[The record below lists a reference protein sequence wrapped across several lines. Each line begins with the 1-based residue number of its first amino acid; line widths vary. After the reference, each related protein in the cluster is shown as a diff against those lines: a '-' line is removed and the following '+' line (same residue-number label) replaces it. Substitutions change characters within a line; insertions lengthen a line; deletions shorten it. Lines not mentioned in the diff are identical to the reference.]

1 MATGGLTP
9 NQLVS
14 GNSKS
19 SQVMT
24 KEDDLQMRLIY
35 LTRRT
40 CDQLSRD
47 LTKYVID
54 KFHASNWDDWLKK
67 NLYRLEKYKKSF
79 KKFYGDEVPP
89 IDKLDT
95 TLLTQML
102 SDKDALRVTEKF
114 DPYINKLRE
123 LRNKVSHDELE
134 TGLTQL
140 NFQSELEKLDQ
151 FLVDLSNDPQ
161 SRPVFP
167 SAKECL
173 KLLSQ
178 NKKMTFETF
187 CKRDPNEIT
196 TFILSLEPELRKI
209 ASTIPFLKE
218 KLKEREKLHN
228 KKIENIDTKLT
239 ELKCST
245 STRFEDVEKAHEC
258 LEAKVE
264 NLKFNRQTSTQL
276 PASSF
281 RCFSISGRITEMED
295 FETNLVDTRL
305 ALIYGPPGIGKTAF
319 ANYYGQQIASEFNV
333 AIEVRF
339 SDFVLPR
346 ENPVNY
352 IARKIGCNFPGILV
366 GLGETEEPLSLL
378 EHHIGAVLR
387 DRKLL
392 LIFDNIDT
400 VINSDSGNEALQTV
414 TTKLLAASNHRLKI
428 LFTARDRTF
437 DPEPYSCLPV
447 KLEPLSQNACE
458 DWLLRQKSEIDEEI
472 LAEISIYC
480 GGIPLILN
488 ILFKFV
494 KLHGRPKEF
503 EKIKQSDSKLKKSL
517 ELSFNK
523 LTEDQLIIM
532 LCAAEFTG
540 NFENETFDS
549 LCINVNPLYDSE
561 KVCSLIRVCRDLCLC
576 EYDEG
581 KKKYYL
587 HPYIQEFI
595 RETYADKS
603 QRKAV
608 NANFVLT
615 YFKKCLS
622 KAREQ
627 LEEKDRFCSVVDS
640 LLTDSQNI
648 FKFSKL
654 LSEDAAPMLSAAVR
668 SDEASAYWLLTF
680 FWLLNKIGRFKQMS
694 SELAEKL
701 EQIFTG
707 SKNYAQA
714 VICKCFLSHLFRLL
728 RPPDIFL
735 SKSKSKIDEAGNLLA
750 EMQNTSIFPFCE
762 GYLAFTKARFEQ
774 RVSSMN
780 KSRQNFDRRKAE
792 NLFEQSLSSYS
803 NWEKPDN
810 LEVSLFEKMKCSENI
825 QVLLYQYHEV
835 LPKKNKSKKNGY
847 FLNKREKDERFRDL
861 YTYVDFLHDALGD
874 HEEAA
879 FATKK
884 TADLLKQD
892 RRFDKAA
899 GYYSKAYEMYQ
910 SFGHEIETQQVML
923 LKEWSECLP
932 FEEAIKK
939 LQDAQEILIQNCLE
953 NHRWYSHID
962 LSLKNLK
969 KRQKIS

>member
-1 MATGGLTP
+1 
-9 NQLVS
+9 
-14 GNSKS
+14 
-19 SQVMT
+19 
-24 KEDDLQMRLIY
+24 MRLIY

-67 NLYRLEKYKKSF
+67 NLNSLEEYKKDF
-79 KKFYGDEVPP
+79 KKFYGDEAPP

-95 TLLTQML
+95 TLLARML

-123 LRNKVSHDELE
+123 LRNKVGHKELE

-140 NFQSELEKLDQ
+140 KFQSELKKLEQ
-151 FLVDLSNDPQ
+151 FLLHLLIDPQ
-161 SRPVFP
+161 SPPVFP
-167 SAKECL
+167 SAKKCL
-173 KLLSQ
+173 KMLSQ
-178 NKKMTFETF
+178 NKSMTFETF
-187 CKRDPNEIT
+187 CERDPNEIT
-196 TFILSLEPELRKI
+196 TFIHSLEPELRII
-209 ASTIPFLKE
+209 ARTIPFLKE

-245 STRFEDVEKAHEC
+245 STRLENVEAE
-258 LEAKVE
+258 VDS
-264 NLKFNRQTSTQL
+264 LKFNRQTNTQL

-281 RCFSISGRITEMED
+281 RRFSVSGRITEMED
-295 FETNLVDTRL
+295 FKTNLNDYQL

-319 ANYYGQQIASEFNV
+319 ANYYGQQMASKFHV

-378 EHHIGAVLR
+378 EHHIGVVLR

-400 VINSDSGNEALQTV
+400 VINSDSGNNEALQTV
-414 TTKLLAASNHRLKI
+414 TAKLLAARSDDRLKI
-428 LFTARDRTF
+428 LFTARNRTF
-437 DPEPYSCLPV
+437 DPEPYSCLSV
-447 KLEPLSQNACE
+447 NLEPLSQKACE
-458 DWLLRQKSEIDEEI
+458 DWLLRQESEIEEQT
-472 LAEISIYC
+472 LTEISIYC

-503 EKIKQSDSKLKKSL
+503 EKTKQRDIKLKKSL

-523 LTEDQLIIM
+523 LTEDQLTIM
-532 LCAAEFTG
+532 LCAAVFTG
-540 NFENETFDS
+540 NFDNETLDS
-549 LCINVNPLYDSE
+549 LCINVNPSNDSE
-561 KVCSLIRVCRDLCLC
+561 KVCSLIRICRDLCLC

-627 LEEKDRFCSVVDS
+627 LEEKDSFCSVVDS

-654 LSEDAAPMLSAAVR
+654 LSEDEDAAPMLSAAVR
-668 SDEASAYWLLTF
+668 SDEASAYWLLTS

-714 VICKCFLSHLFRLL
+714 VICKCFLSHHLRLL
-728 RPPDIFL
+728 RPPDNFL
-735 SKSKSKIDEAGNLLA
+735 YQSKSKIYQAGNLLA

-780 KSRQNFDRRKAE
+780 KSRQTFDRRKAE
-792 NLFEQSLSSYS
+792 NLFEQSLNSYR
-803 NWEKPDN
+803 NWEKPEN
-810 LEVSLFEKMKCSENI
+810 LEVSLFEKMIRSENI
-825 QVLLYQYHEV
+825 QVILCQYHEV
-835 LPKKNKSKKNGY
+835 LPKKEESKKKDC
-847 FLNKREKDERFRDL
+847 FLNEGQKDARFRDL
-861 YTYVDFLHDALGD
+861 YTNIDRLHDALGD
-874 HEEAA
+874 HEEVA
-879 FATKK
+879 FDTKK

-892 RRFDKAA
+892 GRFDKAA
-899 GYYSKAYEMYQ
+899 EYYSKAYEMYQ
-910 SFGHEIETQQVML
+910 SFGHEIEIQQVML
-923 LKEWSECLP
+923 LTEWSDCLP
-932 FEEAIKK
+932 FEEAIEK
-939 LQDAQEILIQNCLE
+939 LQDAQEILIRNCLE
-953 NHRWYSHID
+953 NHKWYPLIEA
-962 LSLKNLK
+962 KFKEREKAPENLIE
-969 KRQKIS
+969 QTND